1 MEQVKTL
8 AVFSTVMSIAI
19 PLISIFI
26 VIFFVVRLES
36 INTYIRD
43 IRNELRKMNNQK

>member
-1 MEQVKTL
+1 MKNVETITILTMIVPL
-8 AVFSTVMSIAI
+8 AIK
-19 PLISIFI
+19 LISIFL

-43 IRNELRKMNNQK
+43 IRNELRKMNDKK